1 MDELFTVSIEFFIF
15 NDELWYRSEGKSPC
29 RLKEQDYE
37 FVTLIANL
45 IEKFYPKAYIAL
57 ASEYAKSKANLP
69 LFRYRI
75 VSRFCRCNFGNIDNI
90 IDIDASTFHFE
101 HVLCPLRGECNLKIL
116 YVTLNLRATSRK
128 PRRESWKDGIVES
141 RKKK

>member
-101 HVLCPLRGECNLKIL
+101 HVLCPLRENANLKIL